1 MSKLIP
7 DVPVGWREFRWH
19 CHCIAAGIKSFTE
32 LETNIL
38 LKLIVAGDWMS
49 KSVQEIYVWTI
60 SVGFFFRINIGLFT
74 CNIGGEGISVWT

>member
-38 LKLIVAGDWMS
+38 LKLIAASDWMS
-49 KSVQEIYVWTI
+49 KSV
-60 SVGFFFRINIGLFT
+60 
-74 CNIGGEGISVWT
+74 